1 MAMSRHVLAYKLR
14 AFLLALSVFGVF
26 ALCMAFLARSVWFPG
41 FLFTLDGGF
50 EGLRLVLA
58 VDFVLGPLLALVF
71 FHPEKERR
79 KLVFDIVVIA
89 IVQLAAMGWGAY
101 QVWSQR
107 PVAVV
112 YGNQRFI
119 SVAPDIMQRQQ
130 QTPRM
135 LERYSPDA
143 PPFVYRREP
152 ADRRES
158 QRLMVMLVRYGFH
171 AESQAWL
178 FQPFEPNRD
187 KVFVR
192 QPAMRQFIR
201 EHLATQWAAFA
212 AGRPLTDPADYD
224 LAFYEGRFG
233 DAVLVFSRG
242 GGLVG
247 HVPLDDMPIPD
258 LVAAEAL
265 SR

>member
-1 MAMSRHVLAYKLR
+1 MPRHVLAYKLR
-14 AFLLALSVFGVF
+14 AFLLAFLVFSLF
-26 ALCMAFLARSVWFPG
+26 ALVMVFLARGLWFPG

-79 KLVFDIVVIA
+79 KLVFDIVVISA
-89 IVQLAAMGWGAY
+89 VQLASMGWGAY

-119 SVAPDIMQRQQ
+119 SVAPDIMRRQQ
-130 QTPRM
+130 QTPAM

-152 ADRRES
+152 VDRRES
-158 QRLMVMLVRYGFH
+158 QRMLGMLVRYGFH
-171 AESQAWL
+171 TEAQAWL

-192 QPAMRQFIR
+192 QPATRQFIR
-201 EHLATQWAAFA
+201 EHLAAPWAAFVA
-212 AGRPLTDPADYD
+212 ERVEKDPAAYD

-233 DAVLVFSRG
+233 DGVLVFNRG
-242 GGLVG
+242 GGLLG

-258 LVAAEAL
+258 LVAAEAI